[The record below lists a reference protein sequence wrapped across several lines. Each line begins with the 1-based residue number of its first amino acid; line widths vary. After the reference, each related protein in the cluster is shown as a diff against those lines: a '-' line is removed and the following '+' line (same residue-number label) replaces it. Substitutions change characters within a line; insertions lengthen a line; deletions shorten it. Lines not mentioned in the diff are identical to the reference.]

1 MPPLRL
7 VLFGKPELRQRSKRF
22 RCFDEIKLRLY
33 RDFWLGGFAISERNQ
48 TGCLRF
54 GQSKA
59 SSFEW
64 HVGPLDSVGPS
75 MRHWAQTRGGWFGS
89 YPQSERGPSPLIQVG
104 TDKNAAVESPRP
116 FSQRES
122 PLLAHRVISLRRK
135 FCPLSDN
142 SGQR

>member
-116 FSQRES
+116 FLQCKSPEVALSGHSNRARVC
-122 PLLAHRVISLRRK
+122 PLL
-135 FCPLSDN
+135 
-142 SGQR
+142 G